1 MNVYARGTVIFS
13 RELLQMQPS
22 TAVIINNCY
31 AHWILHW
38 HPALRW
44 KLFSRVVNPGNPAIS
59 RHVVRRQPPIALGNK
74 NCRRK
79 ETKDEGKVGK
89 FQLSFVKMVNWK
101 NYSLNFLTDFFKIFI
116 GGANKPNWELVN
128 ELGPNKLVSV
138 VFLAA
143 RIS

>member
-1 MNVYARGTVIFS
+1 
-13 RELLQMQPS
+13 MQPS

-79 ETKDEGKVGK
+79 ETKGEGKVN
-89 FQLSFVKMVNWK
+89 FFLVLVKK
-101 NYSLNFLTDFFKIFI
+101 ISRFL
-116 GGANKPNWELVN
+116 G
-128 ELGPNKLVSV
+128 
-138 VFLAA
+138 
-143 RIS
+143 